1 MNGLHFSFG
10 IGSFT
15 ARITSLIFVAA
26 SISVMISPWIVG
38 QFIDR
43 ANSQVLVW
51 VVLIN
56 LILAGVA
63 MLGIHFWKKPAFQA
77 APQPSD
83 ILPRSTST
91 D

>member
-1 MNGLHFSFG
+1 
-10 IGSFT
+10 
-15 ARITSLIFVAA
+15 
-26 SISVMISPWIVG
+26 MISPWIVG

-43 ANSQVLVW
+43 ANKQVLIW

-56 LILAGVA
+56 LILAGIA
-63 MLGIHFWKKPAFQA
+63 LLGIQFWKQTAYQA
-77 APQPSD
+77 APQPKE

>member
-1 MNGLHFSFG
+1 
-10 IGSFT
+10 
-15 ARITSLIFVAA
+15 
-26 SISVMISPWIVG
+26 VG

-43 ANSQVLVW
+43 ANNQVLIW

-56 LILAGVA
+56 LILAGIA
-63 MLGIHFWKKPAFQA
+63 LLGLHFWKKPAFQA
-77 APQPSD
+77 APQPKE